1 MEKKDSKFKWNK
13 KNNGTVF
20 GLCLVGVAAFSV
32 LFATGQVKQAQK
44 EKEELVNEQAALE
57 NSALEDG
64 DDSFV
69 PQVDEAMENALDQTA
84 GILDA
89 AESLDEMSGQL
100 EATSGGL
107 LTEEGTEGETDLAG
121 EAAAQIANAS
131 GVADTV
137 DVDGAQVSSSSV
149 AAADQISGVSDV
161 SAAQEVGLTGEGI
174 TAQSGTLLPTVS
186 FDEADSLSW
195 PVAGNV
201 VLDYSMDGSI
211 YFPTLQ
217 QYKYNPALVI
227 GSDEGA
233 QVVASAKGIVESIEI
248 DEETGNTVTMSLG
261 NGYKLKYGQL
271 QELTVAEGDVVNEGQ
286 LIGYVSQPTKY
297 YCKEGSNLYFA
308 MTKDEVPV
316 DPVLYLE

>member
-13 KNNGTVF
+13 KNNGTIF

-44 EKEELVNEQAALE
+44 EKEQLVNEQAALE
-57 NSALEDG
+57 NRAAENEDI
-64 DDSFV
+64 SFA
-69 PQVDEAMENALDQTA
+69 PQVDEAMENALDQTTVT
-84 GILDA
+84 LDA
-89 AESLDEMSGQL
+89 AQSLEEMS
-100 EATSGGL
+100 ENMEVSASGDIL
-107 LTEEGTEGETDLAG
+107 AEEEEETDLAG
-121 EAAAQIANAS
+121 EEEMQAVSASGEGVTAQTAQIM
-131 GVADTV
+131 
-137 DVDGAQVSSSSV
+137 
-149 AAADQISGVSDV
+149 
-161 SAAQEVGLTGEGI
+161 
-174 TAQSGTLLPTVS
+174 PTVTFEES
-186 FDEADSLSW
+186 DSLRW
-195 PVAGNV
+195 PVAGSV
-201 VLDYSMDGSI
+201 VLDYSMDGCI

-233 QVVASAKGIVESIEI
+233 QVVASAKGIVESIQI
-248 DEETGNTVTMSLG
+248 DEETGTTVTMNLG

-271 QELTVAEGDVVNEGQ
+271 QELTVAEGDVVNEGE

-316 DPVLYLE
+316 DPILYLE